1 MDQPLPHIDLFG
13 ELQVSDQPTAAA
25 LASEVATSPLARVLR
40 WTLGAGLVG
49 IAGVLMLNQFVSRT
63 DSSTVALSRSITKVN
78 IVIQHGNVNIK
89 TIEASSATAT
99 MAADNGTARLE
110 RQLTRSLRDPRE
122 NIQQHGNTL
131 RVHASCDRPLTGRC
145 STDYRLIVPTHTQ
158 VTVRTE
164 TGTVTAKGLR
174 GSLSAHTKVGNVRIA
189 DVRGGRLT
197 AMSQIGNVTLSEV
210 RFDRARA
217 RTRRGDV
224 RVVTAQGFR
233 ELTAS
238 SETGDVV
245 VTLPGDAGPYAV
257 NAGTDDGT
265 RQVEVGQDATA
276 RATVDVT
283 TAVGD
288 VMVSKV

>member
-1 MDQPLPHIDLFG
+1 M
-13 ELQVSDQPTAAA
+13 SDQPTAATH
-25 LASEVATSPLARVLR
+25 ASGDTTSPLALFLR
-40 WTLGAGLVG
+40 WTLGAGLIG
-49 IAGVLMLNQFVSRT
+49 IAGVLLLNQFVSRT
-63 DSSTVALSRSITKVN
+63 DSSTIALSRSITKVN

-89 TIEASSATAT
+89 TIEAGSATAT
-99 MAADNGTARLE
+99 MAASNGTARLE

-145 STDYRLIVPTHTQ
+145 STDYELTVPTHTR
-158 VTVRTE
+158 VTVKTE

-174 GSLSAHTKVGNVRIA
+174 GSLSARTKVGNVRIA

-210 RFDRARA
+210 RFDHARA
-217 RTRRGDV
+217 RTQRGDV
-224 RVVTAQGFR
+224 RVATVREFR
-233 ELTAS
+233 ELAAS

-257 NAGTDDGT
+257 NAGTDDGV

-276 RATVDVT
+276 RTTVDVT

-288 VMVSKV
+288 VTVSKV